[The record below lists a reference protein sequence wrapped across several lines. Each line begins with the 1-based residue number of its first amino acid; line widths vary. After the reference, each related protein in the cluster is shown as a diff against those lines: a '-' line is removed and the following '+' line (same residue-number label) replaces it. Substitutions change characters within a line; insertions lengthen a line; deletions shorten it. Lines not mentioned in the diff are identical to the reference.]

1 MQLFRRA
8 LLALATVF
16 VLAAPASAA
25 EFLDYTP
32 QALASAQREGAPV
45 LVVVAADWCPTC
57 RAQEARIRDIATDH
71 AFDQMVVIRIDYD
84 QQRDAWRALGVRER
98 STLIAYHGVR
108 ETARLIGETDGRQID
123 ALMRTALR

>member
-1 MQLFRRA
+1 MRFARHLLF
-8 LLALATVF
+8 ALA
-16 VLAAPASAA
+16 AAWAIAGPAAAA
-25 EFLDYTP
+25 EFRNFST
-32 QALASAQREGAPV
+32 QGFAAARNEGAPI

-57 RAQEARIRDIATDH
+57 RAQEARIHDIVADH

-98 STLIAYHGVR
+98 STLIAYHGAR
-108 ETARLIGETDGRQID
+108 ETGRLIGTTDQHEID